1 MAHQLNLNTT
11 ALEELKAKAQAL
23 PAEKKVQA
31 SKSVI
36 PSTIE
41 QTVSP
46 DSGYDGLASVTVNAM
61 PAGSVGTP
69 SISVNSSTGV
79 ITATAAVDAGYVDG
93 TDKTGTKTLTTK
105 AAATITPG
113 TSNQTIAAGTYLTGN
128 QTIAGDA
135 DLKAAN
141 IKSGVNIFGVSGTM
155 EPKEFSIVTTVE
167 SGATVTATKSST
179 TISGTSTNG
188 SCTLKVPTAGSWTVK
203 ATTTG
208 NEWGETETTSSKTVT
223 TVDSYST
230 SLSFWRATLTVLTV
244 EGATITVTNGSK
256 TYTKTAGSTAV
267 ASFQILSAGTWTIT
281 GVNGDES
288 ETTTVAIS
296 SAATYTAEVLMPYTV
311 DATLNNNDWD
321 LIQHVSNGS
330 AGANYW
336 AVGDTKQITING
348 TVGNT
353 TFSNLSVWAFILGF
367 DHNSSVEGT
376 GRIHFQIGK
385 TAQTGG
391 TDICLIGSKYNSS
404 STSAGYFNMN
414 YSYSNSGGWKSSKMR
429 TVLLGNNNTPTS
441 PLSGS
446 LIAALPSD
454 LRAVMKGT
462 TKYSDNT
469 GDGSNTASYVTAT
482 TDYLWLLA
490 EYEVFGTQSYA
501 NSAEQNYQKQ
511 YTYYANGNSKVKYR
525 HRDTSSTAAWW
536 LRSTYATNSSTFC
549 RVHTSGSASYSGA
562 HYLYGL
568 APAFCV

>member
-1 MAHQLNLNTT
+1 MAHQLTLNTT
-11 ALEELKAKAQAL
+11 ALEELKAKALAL

-31 SKSVI
+31 SKSVT
-36 PSTIE
+36 PGTTE
-41 QTVSP
+41 QTVTP

-141 IKSGVNIFGVSGTM
+141 IKSGVNIFNVAGTM

-167 SGATVTATKSST
+167 SGANVTATKGST
-179 TISGTSTNG
+179 TISGTSTG
-188 SCTLKVPTAGSWTVK
+188 TCTLKVPTAGAWTVK
-203 ATTTG
+203 ATTTN
-208 NEWGETETTSSKTVT
+208 NEHGETETSDSKTVT

-230 SLSFWRATLTVLTV
+230 SLTFWRASITVVTE
-244 EGATITVTNGSK
+244 EGATVTVTKGNT
-256 TYTKTAGSTAV
+256 TYTKVATDGI
-267 ASFQILSAGTWTIT
+267 ASFTILASGTWTVTAVGSTTDSIT
-281 GVNGDES
+281 VSVAEAKNYGIALLKGPQSVLNDNSWTLIGV
-288 ETTTVAIS
+288 IS
-296 SAATYTAEVLMPYTV
+296 SSGGA
-311 DATLNNNDWD
+311 
-321 LIQHVSNGS
+321 
-330 AGANYW
+330 ANYW
-336 AVGDTKQITING
+336 AVGDTKKITING
-348 TVGNT
+348 TVGQT
-353 TFSNLSVWAFILGF
+353 TFSSLSVWAFILGF

-376 GRIHFQIGK
+376 GKIHFQIGK
-385 TAQTGG
+385 TAQSGG
-391 TDICLIGSKYNSS
+391 TDICLIDAKYGNSVS
-404 STSAGYFNMN
+404 STAGYFSMN
-414 YSYSNSGGWKSSKMR
+414 YSSSNSGGWKSSKMR
-429 TVLLGNNNTPTS
+429 TTLLGNSNAPSS

-454 LRAVMKGT
+454 LRGVMKAC

-469 GDGSNTASYVTAT
+469 GGGSNTASYVTST

-490 EYEVFGTQSYA
+490 EYEVFGTRSYA

-511 YTYYANGNSKVKYR
+511 YTYYANGNSRVKYR
-525 HRDTSSTAAWW
+525 HSSTSSTAHWW
-536 LRSTYATNSSTFC
+536 LRSTHAATPDFFS
-549 RVHTSGSASYSGA
+549 RVASSGSAGSGEAGRSYGV
-562 HYLYGL
+562 

>member
-31 SKSVI
+31 SKSVT
-36 PSTIE
+36 PGTTE
-41 QTVSP
+41 QTVTP
-46 DSGYDGLASVTVNAM
+46 DSGYDGLASVV
-61 PAGSVGTP
+61 V
-69 SISVNSSTGV
+69 
-79 ITATAAVDAGYVDG
+79 
-93 TDKTGTKTLTTK
+93 
-105 AAATITPG
+105 
-113 TSNQTIAAGTYLTGN
+113 
-128 QTIAGDA
+128 AGDA
-135 DLKAAN
+135 DLKADN

-208 NEWGETETTSSKTVT
+208 NEWGETETTPSKTVT
-223 TVDSYST
+223 TVNSYST

-296 SAATYTAEVLMPYTV
+296 SEATYTAEILTPYTV

-321 LIQHVSNGS
+321 IIQRVSNSS

-353 TFSNLSVWAFILGF
+353 TFSSLSVWAFILGF

-391 TDICLIGSKYNSS
+391 KDICLIDSNYGSFI
-404 STSAGYFNMN
+404 SATGYFSMN
-414 YSYSNSGGWKSSKMR
+414 YSNSNSGGWASSKMR
-429 TVLLGNNNTPTS
+429 TVLFGNSNTPAS

-446 LIAALPSD
+446 LMAALPSD
-454 LRAVMKGT
+454 LRSVMKAC

-469 GDGSNTASYVTAT
+469 GRGSNTASYVTAT

-490 EYEVFGTQSYA
+490 EYEVFGTQSSA
-501 NSAEQNYQKQ
+501 NIAEQNYQQQ
-511 YTYYANGNSKVKYR
+511 YTYFANGNSKVKYR
-525 HRDTSSTAAWW
+525 HSATSSTASWW
-536 LRSTYATNSSTFC
+536 LRSTYATGSANFC
-549 RVHTSGSASYSGA
+549 SVYTSGSAGSDGANYSYGV
-562 HYLYGL
+562 